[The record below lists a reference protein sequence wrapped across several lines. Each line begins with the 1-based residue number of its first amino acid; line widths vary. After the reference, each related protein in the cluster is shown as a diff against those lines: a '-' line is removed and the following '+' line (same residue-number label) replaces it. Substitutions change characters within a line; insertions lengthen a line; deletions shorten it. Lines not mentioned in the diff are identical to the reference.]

1 MLKKLWCEGMGM
13 TQNLSWVCLGG
24 SLLSLSLLTVGCT
37 IGQEE
42 AVAPP
47 TVQPLPSP
55 QPAASP
61 AITAL
66 AAAPIGL
73 INPTDPGVRLKEIKS
88 GRPDP
93 FASVLPPP
101 RPAQSTSGVSVTG
114 TGTGTGA
121 NSSQPG
127 LPGLPALPPVPEP
140 AQAKG
145 VKVSGIMLV
154 SGLPRAIVTAPN
166 EAVSRTVSAGDRL
179 SNGMVLVKSIDA
191 NSPTPVVVLE
201 QYGQDVSVAIGEEG
215 VVIASAPGSSGPV
228 PALFPVRKSGQ

>member
-1 MLKKLWCEGMGM
+1 MLARLWCEGMGM
-13 TQNLSWVCLGG
+13 TQKLAWVPLVGLC
-24 SLLSLSLLTVGCT
+24 LLTVGCT

-42 AVAPP
+42 AVVPP
-47 TVQPLPSP
+47 PVPLPP

-61 AITAL
+61 LTTAI

-73 INPTDPGVRLKEIKS
+73 ITPTDPGVRLKEIKS

-101 RPAQSTSGVSVTG
+101 APPRSTGGLSGTANG
-114 TGTGTGA
+114 NGTGTGA
-121 NSSQPG
+121 NPSQPG

-140 AQAKG
+140 TQAKG

-166 EAVSRTVSAGDRL
+166 EAVSRTVSVGDRL
-179 SNGMVLVKSIDA
+179 SNGAVLVKSIDA
-191 NSPTPVVVLE
+191 NGSNPMVVLE

>member
-1 MLKKLWCEGMGM
+1 M
-13 TQNLSWVCLGG
+13 TQKLAWVPLVGLC
-24 SLLSLSLLTVGCT
+24 LLTVGCT

-42 AVAPP
+42 AVVPP
-47 TVQPLPSP
+47 PVQPLSP
-55 QPAASP
+55 QPAATP
-61 AITAL
+61 LTTAI

-73 INPTDPGVRLKEIKS
+73 ITPTDPGVRLKEIKS

-101 RPAQSTSGVSVTG
+101 TPPQSTGGFS
-114 TGTGTGA
+114 GTGA
-121 NSSQPG
+121 NPSQPG

-140 AQAKG
+140 TQAKG

-166 EAVSRTVSAGDRL
+166 ESVSRTVSVGDRL
-179 SNGMVLVKSIDA
+179 SNGAVLVKSIDA
-191 NSPTPVVVLE
+191 NSPNPMVVLE